1 MASFR
6 RRIEVLLCDHDSVQH
21 EPEDIPVVEGAPD
34 GHGMPD
40 VETGALGLTVK
51 TSGGGLSPPTPNSVE
66 PNGMPM
72 RPTGEPNPIPVGD
85 EADDAGPA
93 VEPPTVPMQVPDAFP
108 IVPPPSKRAD
118 EPGVPEADMSLLD
131 EIPGIEPPMPDDACG
146 SEPPMLEHVVM
157 LPGAAPSGDVPDVI
171 GLTPGVESS
180 VAPMGIP
187 VRGTAGA
194 GPMPSGD
201 VIPSGDPDGP
211 IPPICA
217 DAAPLASKTAVNV
230 VSDQPAEPSERAI
243 AISIS
248 SRGWASPAPPPNA
261 AAPPPCDRRESP
273 TSSPDTLAGDRN
285 RRVCSK
291 RRAEHDLSAIAA
303 ICPAAVPTGTCLRQ
317 VADGTAAAH
326 RRLR

>member
-1 MASFR
+1 M
-6 RRIEVLLCDHDSVQH
+6 
-21 EPEDIPVVEGAPD
+21 VEGAPV
-34 GHGMPD
+34 GQGMPD
-40 VETGALGLTVK
+40 VETGAVGLTVK

-66 PNGMPM
+66 PNGMPT
-72 RPTGEPNPIPVGD
+72 RPTGDPNPIPVGD

-93 VEPPTVPMQVPDAFP
+93 VEPPATPMQVPDAFP

-118 EPGVPEADMSLLD
+118 EPGIPVADMALLD
-131 EIPGIEPPMPDDACG
+131 EIPGIEPPMPDDTCG

-194 GPMPSGD
+194 GPIPSGD

-217 DAAPLASKTAVNV
+217 DAEPLASTTAVNIA
-230 VSDQPAEPSERAI
+230 SDQPANLSERAI
-243 AISIS
+243 CNLHFSAGGHRPH
-248 SRGWASPAPPPNA
+248 RGPRPPHLRSA
-261 AAPPPCDRRESP
+261 
-273 TSSPDTLAGDRN
+273 TAGHP
-285 RRVCSK
+285 RRVTG
-291 RRAEHDLSAIAA
+291 APLLATAPNNLMLNIARNV
-303 ICPAAVPTGTCLRQ
+303 ICPGLLQSDRPLCRPEPACGRSRTA
-317 VADGTAAAH
+317 TAAAH